1 MAALT
6 QKQENFVKNIVF
18 EGMTYS
24 DAYRSAYSTS
34 KMSDKTINEKASALA
49 NDGKITARMA
59 ELRDKIDS
67 PKIMSATR
75 RAERLSEIAEKG
87 TNNECV
93 RAIGELNKMFGDC
106 KIKVETTIKRKLE
119 DLIQNK

>member
-1 MAALT
+1 MSLS

-24 DAYRSAYSTS
+24 DAYRNAYNAS
-34 KMSDKTINEKASALA
+34 KMSDKTVNEKASALA
-49 NDGKITARMA
+49 NDGKITARID
-59 ELRDKIDS
+59 ELRGKIVS
-67 PKIMSATR
+67 SKIMSVTR

-106 KIKVETTIKRKLE
+106 RIQVETTVKAKLE
-119 DLIQNK
+119 DLIKSK